1 MQKKI
6 SLLLLFFP
14 FSFYAQNDTISVIRH
29 TDKDIVVNKESKVV
43 YRGILNSLSIEVP
56 NCKSFTASANG
67 LKMIS
72 KNLFELNPGAGSEV
86 LITIEIILKNSKKK
100 IERHAFEIKAVSGL
114 ITTIN
119 GRSGLVKMQ
128 KNHLKDAII
137 KVCLED
143 KNLSFSS
150 EVTGFSLKI
159 PGLSSI
165 IINGNKI
172 DSSTYEKILKNA
184 SLGYQISISD
194 IKLIILEE
202 SLKGGSCFKTNP
214 IVIEIY

>member
-6 SLLLLFFP
+6 NLLLLFFSL
-14 FSFYAQNDTISVIRH
+14 SFYGQNDTISVIRH

-56 NCKSFTASANG
+56 NCMSFTASAEG

-114 ITTIN
+114 KTTIN

>member
-6 SLLLLFFP
+6 SLLLLFFS
-14 FSFYAQNDTISVIRH
+14 FSFYGQNDTISVIRH

-143 KNLSFSS
+143 K
-150 EVTGFSLKI
+150 
-159 PGLSSI
+159 
-165 IINGNKI
+165 
-172 DSSTYEKILKNA
+172 TYLF
-184 SLGYQISISD
+184 QV
-194 IKLIILEE
+194 KLQDL
-202 SLKGGSCFKTNP
+202 
-214 IVIEIY
+214 V